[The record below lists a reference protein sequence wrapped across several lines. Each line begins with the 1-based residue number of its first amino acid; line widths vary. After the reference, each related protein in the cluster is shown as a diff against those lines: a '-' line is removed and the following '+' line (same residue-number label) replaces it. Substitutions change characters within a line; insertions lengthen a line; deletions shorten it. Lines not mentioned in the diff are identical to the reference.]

1 MKVALVFP
9 RFRYPSGDPPLG
21 LGYLASAIQDKP
33 GVHVDILDTTFESD
47 PIRFLAETFRKAQY
61 DIVGISL
68 MSSMVSAGKIVALL
82 AKRARHDCKVVIGGP
97 HPSVCPKDT
106 LADENVDAICIAEG
120 EKSFSDLIDNYPRF
134 EGLSGIWFKSGK
146 EIVKGNPV
154 RPVSDIDSFSPPAWH
169 LFSMQT
175 YLRNWFQMDS
185 VAAAGPGTS
194 VMASRGCPNNCTFC
208 QPTLRK
214 LFGPVLRKRS
224 PESIAEEIASLVRD
238 FGLRSFMFQ
247 DDTFTIDPV
256 WAVAV
261 AQAVHTKNPQVIW
274 ACNVHANTVTGE
286 LLEELHG
293 YGLRKI
299 NMGIESAS
307 QRILDE
313 VYNKKTTVEQV
324 KQAVKLAKQIDLV
337 VQGYFMLGAPGETL
351 DEINQTIRLACKLPI
366 DDATFSITTPLPG
379 TILFNQ
385 TCQMIGQNPIDYDY
399 YAKPV
404 YLSGNVLLP
413 ATLKSL
419 KKKAYLKFY
428 LSPNRW
434 KNLARH
440 LFLSGEPAK
449 VLAKLRRLY

>member
-9 RFRYPSGDPPLG
+9 RFRYRSGDPPLG
-21 LGYLASAIQDKP
+21 LGYLAAAIQDKP
-33 GVHVDILDTTFESD
+33 GMQVDILDTTFESD
-47 PIRFLAETFRKAQY
+47 PIRFLAEAFRKTRY

-82 AKRARHDCKVVIGGP
+82 AKRANYECKVVIGGP
-97 HPSVCPKDT
+97 HPSVRPEDS
-106 LADENVDAICIAEG
+106 LADDNVDAICIAEG
-120 EKSFSDLIDNYPRF
+120 EKTFSDLVDNFPEF
-134 EGLSGIWFKSGK
+134 EGLDGIWFKSGK
-146 EIVKGNPV
+146 DFV
-154 RPVSDIDSFSPPAWH
+154 RGKPARAVSEIDSFSPPAWH
-169 LFSMQT
+169 LFPMQT

-194 VMASRGCPNNCTFC
+194 IMASRGCPNNCSFC

-224 PESIAEEIASLVRD
+224 PESIAAEISGLVRD
-238 FGLRSFMFQ
+238 FDLNSFMFQ
-247 DDTFTIDPV
+247 DDTFTIDPI
-256 WAVAV
+256 WAIAVAK
-261 AQAVHTKNPQVIW
+261 AVHAKNPQVLW
-274 ACNVHANTVTGE
+274 ACNVHANTVTKE

-324 KQAVKLAKQIDLV
+324 KQTVRLAKQINLI

-351 DEINQTIRLACKLPI
+351 DEINQTIRLACKLPL

-379 TILFNQ
+379 TILHSK
-385 TCQMIGQNPIDYDY
+385 TSRMIGRGPTDYDY
-399 YAKPV
+399 YSKPV
-404 YLSGNVLLP
+404 YRSGNVLLP
-413 ATLKSL
+413 DKLKSL
-419 KKKAYLKFY
+419 KKKAYLEFY
-428 LSPNRW
+428 LSPRRW

-449 VLAKLRRLY
+449 ALAKLRRLV